1 MLIEKIR
8 QQTRPNH
15 EALEHAMSPFI
26 MQVSNVNEYAR
37 LLRFFYGYFK
47 PVQRA
52 IDQAL
57 DREKLPDYDQRRKP
71 EWILRDLQD
80 LGEKDHAGIPL
91 YTEAP
96 SVNDPAEA
104 IGALYVLEGS
114 SLGGKV
120 ICNIIAGNLGIP
132 DKKGLSFFYGYGPAA
147 AVKWKDFMAVINSY
161 TDAED
166 EEHIVTKANEVFAG
180 FHQWFRI
187 NYSQSK
193 Q

>member
-26 MQVSNVNEYAR
+26 MQVGHVSEYAR

-47 PVQRA
+47 PVQDA
-52 IDQAL
+52 IDKAV
-57 DREKLPDYDQRRKP
+57 DRQKLPDYDERRKP
-71 EWILRDLQD
+71 EWILKDLQD
-80 LGEKDHAGIPL
+80 LGERDHAPIPL
-91 YTEAP
+91 YLEAP
-96 SVNDPAEA
+96 PVKNAAEA

-120 ICNIIAGNLGIP
+120 ICNTIAGNLGIS

-147 AVKWKDFMAVINSY
+147 AGKWKDFMAVINSY
-161 TDAED
+161 TGAED
-166 EEHIVTKANEVFAG
+166 EEHVVSKANEVFAG
-180 FHQWFRI
+180 FHEWFRI
-187 NYSQSK
+187 NYSQPK
-193 Q
+193 R